1 MPHKG
6 NGLNNAVMKNF
17 FSTLLKRI
25 VMSADSGEQLN

>member
-1 MPHKG
+1 GVAQNMPHKG

-25 VMSADSGEQLN
+25 VIER